1 MLKYF
6 SDDDKT
12 SATTDFRICEVV
24 REKIMELTDE
34 EVPHSVTCVIN
45 EYKDK
50 GNIAEIGVDIVVDR
64 DSIKKIII
72 GKGGVMLKEIGMK
85 ARSDIEK
92 LVGKQVYLDLYVKT
106 IKKWRDK
113 EKHLKNLGFND
124 FNV

>member
-1 MLKYF
+1 M
-6 SDDDKT
+6 
-12 SATTDFRICEVV
+12 
-24 REKIMELTDE
+24 
-34 EVPHSVTCVIN
+34 IN

-92 LVGKQVYLDLYVKT
+92 LVGKQVYLDLYVK
-106 IKKWRDK
+106 KMER
-113 EKHLKNLGFND
+113 
-124 FNV
+124 